1 MKLACA
7 WVIGASITAVPL
19 AVDTGGSMA
28 DLPLQLVSQL
38 GGMGFV
44 VWFAWYT
51 ITRTL
56 PTLAEK
62 YDAGLRAA
70 LAEAKAAR
78 EEFRAELTRILD
90 AHAKAANDLATAVRD
105 MVSHCQKRQ
114 VG

>member
-1 MKLACA
+1 MKLVFA
-7 WVIGASITAVPL
+7 WMVGASITAVPL
-19 AVDTGGSMA
+19 AVDAGGSMA
-28 DLPLQLVSQL
+28 DLPLQLASQL

-62 YDAGLRAA
+62 YDEGLKAA

-78 EEFRAELTRILD
+78 EEFRTELTRILD
-90 AHAKAANDLATAVRD
+90 AHTKAANELATAVRD

-114 VG
+114 GG

>member
-1 MKLACA
+1 MKLMLA
-7 WVIGASITAVPL
+7 WTVGASMMTLPL
-19 AVDTGGSMA
+19 AIDTGDSLA

-56 PTLAEK
+56 PSLSEK
-62 YDAGLRAA
+62 YDEGLRAA
-70 LAEAKAAR
+70 FAEAKTAR
-78 EEFRAELTRILD
+78 EEFRAELTRVLD
-90 AHAKAANDLATAVRD
+90 AHTKAATELAAAVRE
-105 MVSHCQKRQ
+105 MVAHCRNRS